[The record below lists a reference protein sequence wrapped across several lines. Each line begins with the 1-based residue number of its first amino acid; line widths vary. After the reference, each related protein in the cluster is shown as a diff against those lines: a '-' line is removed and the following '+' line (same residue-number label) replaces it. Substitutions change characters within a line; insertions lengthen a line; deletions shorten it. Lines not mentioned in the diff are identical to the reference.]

1 MFSINCRDIVKDA
14 ESRIAR
20 AAEERDEE
28 LAEKVRKATFEQL
41 HSKFN
46 SDLEILKKRI
56 PTRDPGQLPRRPK
69 MSSTFVNGK
78 RVSAIKG
85 VCFSCLVL
93 DLF

>member
-1 MFSINCRDIVKDA
+1 MCSINCRDIVKDA

-46 SDLEILKKRI
+46 SDLEILKSAY
-56 PTRDPGQLPRRPK
+56 PQGTRKLPRRPK

>member
-1 MFSINCRDIVKDA
+1 MCSINCRDIVKDA

-56 PTRDPGQLPRRPK
+56 PTRDQEAAEAAKDVKYIRERQ
-69 MSSTFVNGK
+69 
-78 RVSAIKG
+78 A
-85 VCFSCLVL
+85 CLS
-93 DLF
+93 D